1 MTIIAF
7 ANLNRN
13 IVCLKIR
20 HLTYPWKLY
29 FYPMRLP
36 LSFTVSDLFSSLQ
49 CHLSYLP
56 ALIGLVIGMTVQF
69 TVLPVKQAAALDKI
83 HAGEPEAKTV
93 IRGSGLPVPRFVSL
107 KSDVVNMR
115 VGPGHEYPLQ
125 WVYLRKNLPLKVISE
140 FDVWRKVVD
149 HEGETGWV
157 HGQLVSLKRYSVITS
172 SNAKL
177 RADPSQQASVTAVA
191 ESGVLMEIQ
200 YCDGQWCRLRTE
212 DAKGWLERHQL
223 WGVLPNE
230 ELN

>member
-1 MTIIAF
+1 
-7 ANLNRN
+7 
-13 IVCLKIR
+13 
-20 HLTYPWKLY
+20 
-29 FYPMRLP
+29 MRLP

-149 HEGETGWV
+149 HEGETGWI
-157 HGQLVSLKRYSVITS
+157 HGQLVSLKRYSIITS

-177 RADPSQQASVTAVA
+177 RADPDRQGSVTAIA
-191 ESGVLMEIQ
+191 EAGVLMEIQ
-200 YCDGQWCRLRTE
+200 YCEGQWCRLGTE
-212 DAKGWLERHQL
+212 SAKGWLERHQF

>member
-1 MTIIAF
+1 MTFITC

-36 LSFTVSDLFSSLQ
+36 LSFTVSGLLSSLPY
-49 CHLSYLP
+49 HLSYLP
-56 ALIGLVIGMTVQF
+56 ALISLVIGLAAQF
-69 TVLPVKQAAALDKI
+69 TGLPVKQAAALDKI
-83 HAGEPEAKTV
+83 NAGEPEAKTV

-177 RADPSQQASVTAVA
+177 RADHSQQASVIAVA
-191 ESGVLMEIQ
+191 EAGVLMEIQ
-200 YCDGQWCRLRTE
+200 YCDGQWCRLGTE
-212 DAKGWLERHQL
+212 NTKGWLERHQF

>member
-1 MTIIAF
+1 MSAII
-7 ANLNRN
+7 
-13 IVCLKIR
+13 CLSMGMSTL
-20 HLTYPWKLY
+20 LTA
-29 FYPMRLP
+29 
-36 LSFTVSDLFSSLQ
+36 
-49 CHLSYLP
+49 LP
-56 ALIGLVIGMTVQF
+56 AN
-69 TVLPVKQAAALDKI
+69 QAAALDKI
-83 HAGEPEAKTV
+83 DAGAPETRTV

-125 WVYLRKNLPLKVISE
+125 WIYVRKNLPLKVISE

-157 HGQLVSLKRYSVITS
+157 HGQLVSLKRYGVITS

-177 RADPSQQASVTAVA
+177 RADPNQQASVTMIA
-191 ESGVLMEIQ
+191 EAGVLMEVQ
-200 YCDGQWCRLRTE
+200 YCEGQWCRLGT
-212 DAKGWLERHQL
+212 DNAKGWLERRQF

>member
-1 MTIIAF
+1 
-7 ANLNRN
+7 
-13 IVCLKIR
+13 
-20 HLTYPWKLY
+20 
-29 FYPMRLP
+29 MRLP
-36 LSFTVSDLFSSLQ
+36 LSFTVSDLLSSLPI
-49 CHLSYLP
+49 HLSYLP
-56 ALIGLVIGMTVQF
+56 ALISLVIGMTAQF

-83 HAGEPEAKTV
+83 HAGEPETKTV

-125 WVYLRKNLPLKVISE
+125 WVYLRENLPLKVISE

-157 HGQLVSLKRYSVITS
+157 HSQLVSLKRYSVITS

-191 ESGVLMEIQ
+191 EAGVLMEIQ
-200 YCDGQWCRLRTE
+200 YCDGQWCRLGTE
-212 DAKGWLERHQL
+212 NAKGWLERHQF

>member
-1 MTIIAF
+1 
-7 ANLNRN
+7 
-13 IVCLKIR
+13 
-20 HLTYPWKLY
+20 
-29 FYPMRLP
+29 MRLP
-36 LSFTVSDLFSSLQ
+36 LPFSVANLLKSLPR
-49 CHLSYLP
+49 HLNYMS
-56 ALIGLVIGMTVQF
+56 ALIFFIIGMPAHF
-69 TVLPVKQAAALDKI
+69 TVLPMNQAAALDKI
-83 HAGEPEAKTV
+83 HAGAPETKTV

-125 WVYLRKNLPLKVISE
+125 WIYLRKNLPLKVISE

-157 HGQLVSLKRYSVITS
+157 HNQLVSLKRYAVITS

-177 RADPSQQASVTAVA
+177 RADPNEQGNVTATA
-191 ESGVLMEIQ
+191 EAGVLMEIQ
-200 YCDGQWCRLRTE
+200 YCEGQWCRLGTE
-212 DAKGWLERHQL
+212 NAKGWVERRQF